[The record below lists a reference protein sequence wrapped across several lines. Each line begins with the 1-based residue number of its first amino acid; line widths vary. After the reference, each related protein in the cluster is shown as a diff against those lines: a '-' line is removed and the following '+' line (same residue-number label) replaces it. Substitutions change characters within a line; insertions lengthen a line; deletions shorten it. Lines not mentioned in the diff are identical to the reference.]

1 MKSKLE
7 LLFTKISHVMNV
19 WQATFFAAVSW
30 VLALITIQ
38 TIYLWSISI
47 RDDSLFL
54 REVSQAIVQLFGTNK
69 YTRIMQ
75 SFWMMSLKFLI
86 IFLIACLFFAFSI
99 V

>member
-1 MKSKLE
+1 
-7 LLFTKISHVMNV
+7 MNV

-30 VLALITIQ
+30 ILALITIQ

-69 YTRIMQ
+69 YTR
-75 SFWMMSLKFLI
+75 
-86 IFLIACLFFAFSI
+86 
-99 V
+99 